1 MQDKLRDL
9 MKSEGLKSGQ
19 LAELLGINPAGISHI
34 LAGRNKPSFEL
45 LQKILRRFPQL
56 NPDWLLVDRGPMY
69 RTLPDTLDT
78 PGVPDAPCAP
88 CAPCAPGANGA
99 NGWAAARNTAPNDMA
114 RAADLFAAADGSS
127 GSMQTPPA
135 KAAVLTPSGA
145 AATPFPAGGSRRVA
159 RVVLCYEDG
168 TFESYA
174 PTPE

>member
-69 RTLPDTLDT
+69 RTLSDTLDT

-88 CAPCAPGANGA
+88 GANGA
-99 NGWAAARNTAPNDMA
+99 NGGAAARNTAPNDTA

-127 GSMQTPPA
+127 GSTQTPPA
-135 KAAVLTPSGA
+135 KAAVPPPSGA
-145 AATPFPAGGSRRVA
+145 TATPFPAGGSRRVA

>member
-69 RTLPDTLDT
+69 RTLPDTHDT
-78 PGVPDAPCAP
+78 PDNPDA
-88 CAPCAPGANGA
+88 NDE
-99 NGWAAARNTAPNDMA
+99 AAARSATFDDTT
-114 RAADLFAAADGSS
+114 RAADLFGAAAGS
-127 GSMQTPPA
+127 GSAQMPSA
-135 KAAVLTPSGA
+135 KAVVPPPSGA
-145 AATPFPAGGSRRVA
+145 TAPLFPVGGSRRVA

-174 PTPE
+174 PKSE

>member
-69 RTLPDTLDT
+69 RTLPDALDT
-78 PGVPDAPCAP
+78 PG
-88 CAPCAPGANGA
+88 APGANDE
-99 NGWAAARNTAPNDMA
+99 AAARASAPNDTA
-114 RAADLFAAADGSS
+114 RAADLFAAVGSS
-127 GSMQTPPA
+127 GSAQTPPA
-135 KAAVLTPSGA
+135 KAPVPSPSGA
-145 AATPFPAGGSRRVA
+145 TIPLSPAGGGRRVA

-174 PTPE
+174 PTAE